1 MQQQLAQEKSGRQ
14 EAADDASDN
23 SPVVALVTFTN
34 PDNLA
39 RHQEQLGLS
48 FPVLSDPDRK
58 FYQLFG
64 FGRGSVRRV
73 WGLKTIK
80 RYLQLGL
87 QSMKGL
93 RVPTEDTL
101 QLGGDVVIGPDGRIR
116 FLYRSEGPDDRPL
129 VQDMV
134 VATRS

>member
-1 MQQQLAQEKSGRQ
+1 M
-14 EAADDASDN
+14 
-23 SPVVALVTFTN
+23 
-34 PDNLA
+34 
-39 RHQEQLGLS
+39 
-48 FPVLSDPDRK
+48 
-58 FYQLFG
+58 
-64 FGRGSVRRV
+64 

-129 VQDMV
+129 IQDMV

>member
-1 MQQQLAQEKSGRQ
+1 MQEQLSQEPST
-14 EAADDASDN
+14 DDST
-23 SPVVALVTFTN
+23 VVALVTFTD

-39 RHQEQLGLS
+39 RHQEQLGLG
-48 FPVLSDPDRK
+48 FPVLSDPDRE
-58 FYQLFG
+58 FYRLFG

-129 VQDMV
+129 IQDMV
-134 VATRS
+134 IATRS